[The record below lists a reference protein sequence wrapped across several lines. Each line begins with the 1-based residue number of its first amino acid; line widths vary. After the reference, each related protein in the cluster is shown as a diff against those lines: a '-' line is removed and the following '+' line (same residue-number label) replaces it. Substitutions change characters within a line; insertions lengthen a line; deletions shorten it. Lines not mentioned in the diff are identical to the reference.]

1 MKKTIPVDALKVGMY
16 LAEPAHDQNGDLL
29 LAENITLTSI
39 NQIRRLKQA
48 NVQMVLI
55 DSEKGL
61 DVEPGQEITEV
72 VDESLKET
80 AAKVEAEI
88 PKVKAPPTGK
98 RPTAPAAE
106 RPSVK
111 PAPFAEEVE
120 RADQIK
126 QQATK
131 IARGIYEDARAGK
144 AIDTQ
149 EARSV
154 VTDMIDSIFRNQFA
168 FLSLTKLKEYDE
180 YTFNHSVNVA
190 TLTLAIARGMGFD
203 QKQLEEIGIGT
214 LLHDIGKMK
223 VPPRIL
229 NKPGKLNDEEWDEM
243 KKHTNYGAEILRGS
257 GFTETEVTVAE
268 QHHERFNGS
277 GYMNRLQNENI
288 HLYARIASLCDVY
301 DALTAKRVYKPP
313 MLPHLALAMVYKEK
327 DVNFAA
333 EMVMNFIKI
342 VGIYP
347 IGSLVR
353 LSTGEV
359 GVVISVNQSDFVRP
373 QVSIIFSRRGIMKR
387 NPILTDL
394 VQERDKS
401 IVTTLDPRDWKIKVE
416 DFVKNLDDGGI
427 NN

>member
-1 MKKTIPVDALKVGMY
+1 MKKTIPVEALKVGMY
-16 LAEPAHDQNGDLL
+16 LAEPAYDENGDLL

-39 NQIRRLKQA
+39 NQIRRLKEA
-48 NVQMVLI
+48 KVQVVLI

-61 DVEPGQEITEV
+61 DCEPGQEITEAM
-72 VDESLKET
+72 DETLKASAPEIKVAK
-80 AAKVEAEI
+80 AAQEAPSRKPAAAAPG
-88 PKVKAPPTGK
+88 PKPQVK
-98 RPTAPAAE
+98 PTA
-106 RPSVK
+106 
-111 PAPFAEEVE
+111 FAEEVE

-126 QQATK
+126 HQATK
-131 IARGIYEDARAGK
+131 IARSVYEDARAGK

-149 EARSV
+149 EARTV
-154 VTDMIDSIFRNQFA
+154 VTEMIDSIFRNQFA

-190 TLTLAIARGMGFD
+190 TLTLAIARGMGFN

-214 LLHDIGKMK
+214 LLHDVGKMR

-229 NKPGKLNDEEWDEM
+229 NKPGKLNDEEWLEM
-243 KKHTNYGAEILRGS
+243 KKHTQYGGEILRKS

-268 QHHERFNGS
+268 QHHERFNGT
-277 GYMNRLQNENI
+277 GYLNRLAKDDI

-327 DVNFAA
+327 DVNFASD
-333 EMVMNFIKI
+333 MVMNFIKI

-353 LSTGEV
+353 LSSGEV
-359 GVVISVNQSDFVRP
+359 GVVISVNQTDFVRP
-373 QVSIIFSRRGIMKR
+373 KVSIIFSRRGIMKR

-394 VQERDKS
+394 VQEREKS

-416 DFVKNLDDGGI
+416 DFVKNLDDGFDT
-427 NN
+427 